1 VKFLKTFWRVLRIL
15 AFMTYALG
23 SYSWAALG
31 GRAQR
36 QKTIDRLFVEWGHY
50 LLGVFKV
57 DLRVTGRELLPVER
71 DTPRIFLVNHNSWLD
86 IPATLAG
93 AEEGMGFV
101 AKRELGRI
109 PLLAFWMRATGC
121 VFIDRSDK
129 FGARKALENTA
140 RQMTNRPLVVF
151 PEGTRSKTGERLPIK
166 TGGLRMALMAG
177 ARIIPVHINNSRA
190 AYEAFDPEG
199 PIPLPVD
206 LRFFPALD
214 TRGMADDKV
223 SWNRMKDYVTDC
235 WDLAEADLAAR
246 GILTVNNKKGTQ

>member
-1 VKFLKTFWRVLRIL
+1 MITVVRVIRVL
-15 AFMTYALG
+15 AFMAYCLRD
-23 SYSWAALG
+23 YVWASLSG
-31 GRAQR
+31 PEKAQ
-36 QKTIDRLFVEWGHY
+36 QTIDRLFVEWGHF

-57 DLRVTGRELLPVER
+57 NLRVTGRELLPVER
-71 DTPRIFLVNHNSWLD
+71 DAPRIFLVNHNSWLD

-93 AEEGMGFV
+93 ANEGMGFV

-121 VFIDRSDK
+121 VFIDRSDR
-129 FGARKALENTA
+129 FGARKALEDTA
-140 RQMTNRPLVVF
+140 RRMGKRPLVVF
-151 PEGTRSKTGERLPIK
+151 PEGTRSKTGKRLPLK

-190 AYEAFDPEG
+190 AYEAFDPTG

-214 TRGMADDKV
+214 TRGMPDEKA
-223 SWNRMKDYVTDC
+223 SWNAMKAYVEKC
-235 WDLAEADLAAR
+235 WDEAEADLDAR
-246 GILTVNNKKGTQ
+246 GILTVNRKDGGR